1 MKDKRVTTEIAVPE
15 NVARRAYAVFD
26 PGTLTGGW
34 EDLWVAKAF
43 NNRLLAVA
51 TDGVSQ
57 AYANL
62 PGWEKKMFDGKSGGE
77 TAVQCMQTA
86 ADFQLDGGFSLS
98 NVVRVANG
106 LVRVFQEAAGVD
118 MGDPARLSGFTMA
131 AAAVSE
137 KEVEV
142 VTAGDCVAAWQFK
155 DGRVGGTLNQVRRA
169 DIILNAILAQLKQVV
184 LLDMQAL
191 EKLPLTDLPVKL
203 HKTALDAPLRL
214 EDLPPEFLN
223 KHVPN
228 GPVFKYFFE
237 TLCGVRRLVWNNSE
251 GVRGYGIV
259 NGDPRLSHLCEE
271 HLFRKS
277 ALKTLILCSDGFY
290 TTRAYNS
297 RNPQSI
303 PNFLFSNYK
312 KGGLEAVR
320 DAVDAD
326 CLKNA
331 QKSYIAGSGKTNEPE
346 GNAIAIEF

>member
-1 MKDKRVTTEIAVPE
+1 MKDKRVITNIAVPE
-15 NVARRAYAVFD
+15 NIARRAYAVFD

-34 EDLWVAKAF
+34 EDLSVYKVF
-43 NNRLLAVA
+43 EHRLLAVA

-57 AYANL
+57 AYANV

-77 TAVQCMQTA
+77 MAVQCMQNAT
-86 ADFQLDGGFSLS
+86 DLYPDGDFSLS
-98 NVVRVANG
+98 NVVMYANS
-106 LVRVFQEAAGVD
+106 LVRDFQERAGVD
-118 MGDPARLSGFTMA
+118 VSDPARLSGFTMA

-137 KEVEV
+137 NEVDII
-142 VTAGDCVAAWQFK
+142 TAGDCIAAWQFK
-155 DGRVGGTLNQVRRA
+155 DGRVGSTINQVRRS

-184 LLDMQAL
+184 LLDRQAL
-191 EKLPLTDLPVKL
+191 EQLPFQDLPERVIKA
-203 HKTALDAPLRL
+203 ALDTPLQL
-214 EDLPPEFLN
+214 KDLPPEFLN
-223 KHVPN
+223 KNIPN
-228 GPVFKYFFE
+228 GPIFKYFFE
-237 TLCGVRRLVWNNSE
+237 TLCAARRMVWNNPE

-259 NGDPRLSHLCEE
+259 NGDPRLYHLRED
-271 HLFRKS
+271 HLFKKS
-277 ALKTLILCSDGFY
+277 SLKTLILCSDGFY

-303 PNFLFSNYK
+303 PNFLFSNYN

-331 QKSYIAGSGKTNEPE
+331 QKSYIAGSDKTNEPE